1 MVTAVYQRPW
11 LYEKQQNAF
20 FNGARYKVIEAST
33 KAGKSVGALIWLFEQ
48 SLVGSFNWN
57 YWFISPVF
65 AQTKV
70 MFRRLKVMLQDQVPF
85 VANETELKITL
96 PNGAAI
102 WFKSGERPDSLYG
115 EDVYA
120 AVVDEASRM
129 RYEAFI
135 ALRSTLTATRGPVV
149 IIGNVRGRKNW
160 FWRMARKAETG
171 NYRNYKYTKL
181 TAYDAVE
188 GGVLAKAEIE
198 DAKNELPEEVFKEL
212 YLAEATED
220 GSNPFGL
227 RNISACIS
235 PLAKEKTIAWGV
247 DLARKHDFT
256 VITGMA
262 QSGKVSYYDRYQ
274 RPWNDTT
281 HNLISLPDGAMLIDS
296 TGVGDPI
303 LDSVQRKRKRTKG
316 FVFTSKS
323 KQQLLENLQLHIM
336 AKDIGFPEV
345 YKDELENIEYTYT
358 RTGVQYSAP
367 EGLFDDK
374 VMSLALGVAEWD
386 EVRRRGVFIGRAA

>member
-1 MVTAVYQRPW
+1 M
-11 LYEKQQNAF
+11 
-20 FNGARYKVIEAST
+20 
-33 KAGKSVGALIWLFEQ
+33 
-48 SLVGSFNWN
+48 
-57 YWFISPVF
+57 
-65 AQTKV
+65 
-70 MFRRLKVMLQDQVPF
+70 
-85 VANETELKITL
+85 
-96 PNGAAI
+96 
-102 WFKSGERPDSLYG
+102 
-115 EDVYA
+115 
-120 AVVDEASRM
+120 
-129 RYEAFI
+129 
-135 ALRSTLTATRGPVV
+135 TATRGPVV

-374 VMSLALGVAEWD
+374 VMSVALGVAEWD